1 MMIKII
7 IITVRYIQLK
17 ISKMKRRD
25 LLLLS
30 PFKKTGD
37 VGININILP
46 LSVCFK
52 TTALAVSAVKKETN
66 KQINKEVVE
75 SAGGKDR
82 RGEWKIR
89 DYVMRFTFPHNLNT
103 WNEASWRRQHINE
116 NITLNMKKNRCH
128 LTSQTRLLNFLKD
141 ETCVSLYFVLFHLY
155 NPVRQIVQISHFLAA
170 VPFFWPFYLTIS
182 FSYPC

>member
-1 MMIKII
+1 MMMMIKII

-37 VGININILP
+37 VGINILP

>member
-1 MMIKII
+1 MMMIKII

-17 ISKMKRRD
+17 ISKTKRRD

-75 SAGGKDR
+75 STGGKDR

-103 WNEASWRRQHINE
+103 WNEAS
-116 NITLNMKKNRCH
+116 
-128 LTSQTRLLNFLKD
+128 
-141 ETCVSLYFVLFHLY
+141 
-155 NPVRQIVQISHFLAA
+155 
-170 VPFFWPFYLTIS
+170 
-182 FSYPC
+182 

>member
-1 MMIKII
+1 MMMMMIKII
-7 IITVRYIQLK
+7 IITVSYIHLK

-37 VGININILP
+37 VGINILS

-66 KQINKEVVE
+66 KQINKEVIE

-103 WNEASWRRQHINE
+103 WNVAS
-116 NITLNMKKNRCH
+116 
-128 LTSQTRLLNFLKD
+128 
-141 ETCVSLYFVLFHLY
+141 
-155 NPVRQIVQISHFLAA
+155 
-170 VPFFWPFYLTIS
+170 
-182 FSYPC
+182 